1 MYKALC
7 TAEPLAKSAAHQ
19 HVACIGDK
27 CYKCYFGIAG
37 VLTYEGNGGNS
48 PAEVLLSRLVRK
60 PWNTESPDVRQ
71 IIPREKAT
79 AKYPNPMG
87 IPSCKPWRKAAAS
100 LEALLVYTES
110 IFLVE
115 FCIIIHHNNHKKIQ
129 KTKKSKYN
137 NAKCWKIYP

>member
-1 MYKALC
+1 MRVM
-7 TAEPLAKSAAHQ
+7 AA
-19 HVACIGDK
+19 
-27 CYKCYFGIAG
+27 
-37 VLTYEGNGGNS
+37 NS

-115 FCIIIHHNNHKKIQ
+115 ICIIIHHNDHKKIQ

-137 NAKCWKIYP
+137 NLNYDSAVQCEDIRCVSKARMGKYICSIDTTDLDEIKKRLKKALQI